1 MIFVTCKDISYK
13 YFIVAMAVSQLLVLF
28 LFHSSLSVPN
38 TADSTY
44 IIFFVYWLELT
55 CLHQDS
61 IISMSYII
69 ASIIVMLL
77 PCLSCGRIYMSSSF
91 PSQLLASFF
100 STPYTTTRPNAS
112 AAAAA
117 NSAADVVSLS
127 LSSHIRASIIVMLLP
142 CLSCG

>member
-1 MIFVTCKDISYK
+1 MKYIKMIFVTCKDISYK
-13 YFIVAMAVSQLLVLF
+13 YCIVAMAVSQLLVLF

-77 PCLSCGRIYMSSSF
+77 PCLSCGWIDMSCAPAQHFRRTIILYFCSRELFFVRVSKYFVSSKRLRSVLIGSSF
-91 PSQLLASFF
+91 CTL
-100 STPYTTTRPNAS
+100 
-112 AAAAA
+112 
-117 NSAADVVSLS
+117 
-127 LSSHIRASIIVMLLP
+127 
-142 CLSCG
+142 C